1 MLTFL
6 RNRSLTQ
13 WILIS
18 MVVGTLVGWA
28 FPDEQ
33 WTGRVKSVSADK
45 SEIVVTDPKG
55 QEVTLRRAD
64 KPAAGAWEGTD
75 VGRDVRVKA
84 TPTGGKADWKAGDEI
99 KVEYDTFSARSLKP
113 LSTIFLRMI
122 KSLIAPLI
130 FATLVVGIAGHGD
143 DMKRVGRLAFKS
155 LLYFE
160 LVTTL
165 ALFIGLAAVNLTRPG
180 DGVKLGATAE
190 QGQEFAKKT
199 QTLGDF
205 LNHVVPESVF
215 DAAVKNEVLQIV
227 FWSILFGVGLTQV
240 RGRPKEVMVGGLE
253 ALAEVMFKFT
263 GLVMKYAPVGIGA
276 AIAVT
281 VGHSGLDILKN
292 LAVLILTLYGALV
305 VLMLLVLLPAALLA
319 RVPLKKFGRAVKE
332 PALIAFSTTSSEAA
346 LPKAMLAMQAIGV
359 PKRVVAFVMPTGY
372 SFNLDGTTLYLAVA
386 SVFVAQAATSTDPAR
401 WPPMTFGEQLVMML
415 TLMVTSKGVAAVPR
429 ASLVILAGTL
439 ASFGLPLEAVAVIL
453 GVDELMDMARTTV
466 NLIGNC
472 LATCVMARWEGEF
485 DDAATGELPGE
496 GAAAGAEPLPPAEAV
511 EETKPVT

>member
-1 MLTFL
+1 MLGFL
-6 RNRSLTQ
+6 RRLSLTQ

-18 MVVGTLVGWA
+18 MVLGTLIGWA

-33 WTGRVKSVSADK
+33 WTGKVKSVSADK
-45 SEIVVTDPKG
+45 TELVVTTPEG
-55 QEVTLRRAD
+55 NEVTLRRGD
-64 KPAAGAWEGTD
+64 KPTVGAWEGTD
-75 VGRDVRVKA
+75 PARGVRVKV
-84 TPTGGKADWKAGDEI
+84 TVSSAGPARDPKEGDAVR
-99 KVEYDTFSARSLKP
+99 VEYDTFGARYLKP
-113 LSTIFLRMI
+113 LSTIFLKMI

-143 DMKRVGRLAFKS
+143 DMKRVGRLALKS
-155 LLYFE
+155 IIYFE
-160 LVTTL
+160 IVTTL
-165 ALFIGLAAVNLTRPG
+165 ALFIGLAAVNITKPG
-180 DGVKLGATAE
+180 VGVNLQVDPKEGEQYAE
-190 QGQEFAKKT
+190 TAKK
-199 QTLGDF
+199 QTFGEVLV
-205 LNHVVPESVF
+205 HVVPASVF
-215 DAAVKNEVLQIV
+215 EAAVKNDVLQIV

-240 RGRPKEVMVGGLE
+240 TGRPKEVMLGGLDS
-253 ALAEVMFKFT
+253 LAQVMFKFT
-263 GLVMKYAPVGIGA
+263 GLVMKYAPIGIGA

-281 VGHSGLDILKN
+281 VGHSGLDILWN
-292 LAVLILTLYGALV
+292 LAKLILTLYAALV
-305 VLMLLVLLPAALLA
+305 VFMLVVLLPAALLA

-359 PKRVVAFVMPTGY
+359 PKRVVACVMPTGY

-386 SVFVAQAATSTDPAR
+386 SVFAAQAAGIE
-401 WPPMTFGEQLVMML
+401 MTLSQQLVMML

-466 NLIGNC
+466 NLVGNC

-485 DDAATGELPGE
+485 DDNATGISPDEQPTPEPHPPVDPPPASELP
-496 GAAAGAEPLPPAEAV
+496 PK
-511 EETKPVT
+511 ETM